1 MTSNRF
7 RGLYPD
13 LWKQDDL
20 SGALEMPN
28 SIDDNLGWAE
38 SDRTTK
44 RPKVSFLALVVIL
57 GMVLGGGYTLA
68 AVERGIREDVE
79 MTGRVGVYSG
89 GVEVRS
95 FDRATVRFVGRWA
108 IIQDADGSR
117 VAVSDQAVI
126 VIEH

>member
-1 MTSNRF
+1 
-7 RGLYPD
+7 
-13 LWKQDDL
+13 
-20 SGALEMPN
+20 MPN